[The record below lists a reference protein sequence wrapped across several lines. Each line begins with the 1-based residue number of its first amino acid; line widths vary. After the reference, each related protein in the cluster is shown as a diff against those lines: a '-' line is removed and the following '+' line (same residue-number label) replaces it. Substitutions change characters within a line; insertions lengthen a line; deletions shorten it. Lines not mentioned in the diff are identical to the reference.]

1 MNSVSS
7 LFSHTLAITEPLLQ
21 DQTWIQPF
29 PCPTMISP
37 LHSICFLFTGLMCRP
52 REEKVI
58 CQLLVGM
65 STEPMVSRTKWYLR
79 RIQCPCR
86 KMTCRLRERTFGRY
100 ANDFTWALSAAPL
113 TRSLLPKKAS
123 AVIDEL
129 WTSTVL

>member
-21 DQTWIQPF
+21 DQTWIQPC
-29 PCPTMISP
+29 PRPTMISP
-37 LHSICFLFTGLMCRP
+37 LRSICFLFAGLMCRP

-58 CQLLVGM
+58 CRLLVGM
-65 STEPMVSRTKWYLR
+65 STEPNGVSNQVVPEADSMPLSVRRLAGYGTNLRT
-79 RIQCPCR
+79 
-86 KMTCRLRERTFGRY
+86 
-100 ANDFTWALSAAPL
+100 NHFTWALSAALL
-113 TRSLLPKKAS
+113 TRSLLPTKAS